1 MLKNQNSDDSS
12 ISPREVDAKQTTES
26 TCLVL
31 RSRMSQAQQKLMYEG
46 FKVFISLSLSLSVCV
61 FLNSIS
67 VHTCALSIKTDKLI
81 IDSVL

>member
-1 MLKNQNSDDSS
+1 MLKNKNSDDSS

-46 FKVFISLSLSLSVCV
+46 FKVFISLSLCVCV
-61 FLNSIS
+61 FLYSIS